1 MEKEELVEISL
12 NYKGEDYLLVVPLS
26 EAQVLLNDEEA
37 ATKRLEEILRI
48 ESNKENVDQ
57 ENLQSQLDLLTSK
70 EATLCFLSL
79 RKKYQ
84 DKFNDKKTLKT
95 SLWQKI
101 ACELNS
107 NGFNVPTGREGA
119 EKCRQKFANLQR
131 SYVSFIENMKRT
143 GSGKRDPPPFFNE
156 INEILG
162 YKDKL
167 HPPYL
172 EDSLDESVMTS
183 SSSSGEPPTTSTK
196 NTIRNRFSTT
206 NTSVRPTTNFSKVI
220 ELLKNQHEE
229 IRQDKEKHMKILE
242 CAMNTQNEQR
252 ERFLE
257 LLEKN
262 LGKKRGVAEVRIHRT
277 NVLQNNF

>member
-26 EAQVLLNDEEA
+26 EAQVLLNGNN
-37 ATKRLEEILRI
+37 TML
-48 ESNKENVDQ
+48 
-57 ENLQSQLDLLTSK
+57 
-70 EATLCFLSL
+70 LSL

-162 YKDKL
+162 YKDKV

-262 LGKKRGVAEVRIHRT
+262 LGKKKRRRGST
-277 NVLQNNF
+277 SSSD